1 MIPEFSGRKD
11 ELKDWL
17 TGELKGFLYD
27 QLSPSYCMR
36 SGLDFLKDVPLP
48 FTPTNYVKFQDGEEL
63 PVSEIADNIVLSLG
77 ADTHFKYAAPYKRF
91 LARFFDE
98 KLVDVVLSR
107 SHGQLG
113 SKNYRRACIYSR
125 AALLLDSEARD
136 ALYNYACVC
145 REWYLSLEG
154 EDDSE
159 ALVAVLKSEAGKYF
173 EYTLEADPSFAPAW
187 YYAGYTY
194 LNQALY
200 SKAQLA
206 WKRFIDLTG
215 GVDDEAVK
223 DAKER
228 LAALEQPVIIE
239 SGINMLLSGRTEEG
253 LRTLEPFVGSGYDSW
268 WPLHFYLACGYRQ
281 LGFVNEAIEGF
292 SRVIELAPSHYE
304 SNLAL
309 AQLYSQTGQDEL
321 AEKYAR
327 KADLL
332 AHSEGSGNA

>member
-113 SKNYRRACIYSR
+113 SKNYRRSPSIRSR
-125 AALLLDSEARD
+125 QS
-136 ALYNYACVC
+136 
-145 REWYLSLEG
+145 
-154 EDDSE
+154 
-159 ALVAVLKSEAGKYF
+159 F
-173 EYTLEADPSFAPAW
+173 PEYTYCTRSSRRRPVPKELPDRPSF
-187 YYAGYTY
+187 
-194 LNQALY
+194 
-200 SKAQLA
+200 
-206 WKRFIDLTG
+206 D
-215 GVDDEAVK
+215 
-223 DAKER
+223 
-228 LAALEQPVIIE
+228 IIE
-239 SGINMLLSGRTEEG
+239 ASSTRK
-253 LRTLEPFVGSGYDSW
+253 
-268 WPLHFYLACGYRQ
+268 
-281 LGFVNEAIEGF
+281 
-292 SRVIELAPSHYE
+292 RVCS
-304 SNLAL
+304 
-309 AQLYSQTGQDEL
+309 
-321 AEKYAR
+321 
-327 KADLL
+327 
-332 AHSEGSGNA
+332 

>member
-17 TGELKGFLYD
+17 TGELSGYLYD
-27 QLSPSYCMR
+27 QLSPSYCER
-36 SGLDFLKDVPLP
+36 SGNGFLKGVPLP
-48 FTPTNYVKFQDGEEL
+48 FTPGNYVKFQDGEEL
-63 PVSEIADNIVLSLG
+63 AVSEIADNMIVNLG
-77 ADTHFKYAAPYKRF
+77 ADTHFRYAAPYKRF

-107 SHGQLG
+107 SHAELG
-113 SKNYRRACIYSR
+113 RKMYRRACIYAS

-154 EDDSE
+154 EDESE
-159 ALVAVLKSEAGKYF
+159 KLVAVLKSEAGRYF
-173 EYTLEADPSFAPAW
+173 EYTTEADPDFAPAW
-187 YYAGYTY
+187 YYNGYTY

-206 WKRFIDLTG
+206 WKRFVSLMEG
-215 GVDDEAVK
+215 KGEDEAVK

-228 LAALEQPVIIE
+228 LAALEEPVVIE

-253 LRTLEPFVGSGYDSW
+253 LKTLEAFVGTGYDSW

-281 LGFVNEAIEGF
+281 LGFIPEAIEGF
-292 SRVIELAPSHYE
+292 SRVVALAPSHYE

-309 AQLYSQTGQDEL
+309 AQLYAQTGQDEL

-332 AHSEGSGNA
+332 AGSAGPRS